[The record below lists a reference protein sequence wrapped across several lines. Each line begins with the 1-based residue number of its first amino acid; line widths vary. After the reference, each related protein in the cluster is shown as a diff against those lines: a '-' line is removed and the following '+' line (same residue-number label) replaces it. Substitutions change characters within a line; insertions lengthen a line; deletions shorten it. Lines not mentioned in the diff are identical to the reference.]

1 MATINDVC
9 KLAGVS
15 KATVSRVINNTGQV
29 KPATAEA
36 VYQAMQ
42 TLSYKPNSLARAL
55 ASKRT
60 HTLGLVVS
68 AFEGAYFSSLLQ
80 QASATASQAGKQLI
94 IMDGGHNQASE
105 LQAITSLVERQ
116 VDAVILYT
124 RQMPMDQL
132 KQLITTLSVPLVVM
146 NQMVEGFEAQCVCFG
161 QYEAASEAAELL
173 FAQGHRQIAY
183 ISGPPDS
190 SNSRLRLEGF
200 QDTLARHQLSPVA
213 VEHGNYFTAS
223 GYQACQRLLASGCD
237 FSALFAAND
246 NMAMGA
252 IRALHEAGFRVP
264 EQISVLGFD
273 NDPAGAYLIP
283 SLTTIMLPIEAMA
296 QAAVEQALRLVQ
308 GDPISPV
315 RLFSGKLILRESVDQ
330 PQKPS

>member
-36 VYQAMQ
+36 VYRAMQ
-42 TLSYKPNSLARAL
+42 SLGYKPNSLARAL

-80 QASATASQAGKQLI
+80 QASATANQAGKQLM
-94 IMDGGHNQASE
+94 IMDGGHSEASE
-105 LQAITSLVERQ
+105 RQAITSLVERQ

-124 RQMPMDQL
+124 RKMPASTL
-132 KQLITTLSVPLVVM
+132 KQLITTLPVPLVVI
-146 NQMVEGFEAQCVCFG
+146 NQRVAGYEAQCICFD
-161 QYEAASEAAELL
+161 QYQAASEAAEVLL
-173 FAQGHRQIAY
+173 ARGHRQIAC
-183 ISGPPDS
+183 ISGPEDS
-190 SNSRLRLEGF
+190 SNSRLRLQGF

-223 GYQACQRLLASGCD
+223 GYQACQRLLASGCE

-252 IRALHEAGFRVP
+252 MRALYDAGLQVP
-264 EQISVLGFD
+264 GQVSVLGFD

-283 SLTTIMLPIEAMA
+283 SLSTLMLPIEAMA
-296 QAAVEQALRLVQ
+296 QAAVTQALKLLR
-308 GDPISPV
+308 GEPISPV
-315 RLFSGKLILRESVDQ
+315 ALFSGKLILRESVDQ
-330 PQKPS
+330 LQKPS

>member
-36 VYQAMQ
+36 VYRAMQ
-42 TLSYKPNSLARAL
+42 SLGYKPNSLARAL

-80 QASATASQAGKQLI
+80 QASATANQAGKQLM
-94 IMDGGHNQASE
+94 IMDGGHSQASE
-105 LQAITSLVERQ
+105 YQAITSLVERQ

-124 RQMPMDQL
+124 RKMPASTL
-132 KQLITTLSVPLVVM
+132 TQLITTLPVPLVVI
-146 NQMVEGFEAQCVCFG
+146 NQRVEGFEAQCVCFD
-161 QYEAASEAAELL
+161 QYQAACEAAELL
-173 FAQGHRQIAY
+173 ISRGHRRIAC
-183 ISGPPDS
+183 ISGPEDS
-190 SNSRLRLEGF
+190 GNSRLRLQGF

-223 GYQACQRLLASGCD
+223 GYQACQQLLDSGRA

-252 IRALHEAGFRVP
+252 MRALYDAGLQVP
-264 EQISVLGFD
+264 GQVSVLGFD

-283 SLTTIMLPIEAMA
+283 SLSTLMLPIEAMA
-296 QAAVEQALRLVQ
+296 QAAVTQALKLLR
-308 GDPISPV
+308 GEPISPV
-315 RLFSGKLILRESVDQ
+315 ALFSGKLILRESVDQ
-330 PQKPS
+330 LQKPS